1 MLTPRA
7 LLSLLV
13 LLLAWPAAAQ
23 KPDLSTLETT
33 LQKIAGA
40 ARGRIGVSLIH
51 LESGA
56 TLDVRGDERFPM
68 ASIVKLPIA
77 IEILKQVAERK
88 LTLDRAVWLG
98 PSDIRPCCTIERRHP
113 RGGVSR
119 TVRELLELAMVESD
133 NTAAD
138 ALLKV
143 AGGADVVEGR
153 LRAMGFQTINVDR
166 TEGLLLLEMAGITNA
181 PPVDEWT
188 IELQRK
194 LVAEADRET
203 VTRGR
208 AHYLTDE
215 RDTATPS
222 ETAQL
227 LGRLH
232 LGDLLPR
239 EETAHLLSLM
249 LQTKTGSRR
258 IKGRLPPDTLVAHK
272 TGTTAVVINDAGII
286 TLPPDSKIAGH
297 LAFVVYVAD
306 GSRIAA
312 MERSVA
318 QLSAAAFEFFTGRTI
333 PQPRPVQ
340 RGRRR

>member
-1 MLTPRA
+1 
-7 LLSLLV
+7 
-13 LLLAWPAAAQ
+13 
-23 KPDLSTLETT
+23 
-33 LQKIAGA
+33 
-40 ARGRIGVSLIH
+40 
-51 LESGA
+51 
-56 TLDVRGDERFPM
+56 M

-77 IEILKQVAERK
+77 IEVLKQVAERK

-113 RGGVSR
+113 KGGVSR
-119 TVRELLELAMVESD
+119 TVSELLELAMVESD

-143 AGGADVVEGR
+143 AGGRRRRRRAPARDGISDHQRRSNRRPAAARHGGR
-153 LRAMGFQTINVDR
+153 DQRA
-166 TEGLLLLEMAGITNA
+166 A
-181 PPVDEWT
+181 VDEWT

-194 LVAEADRET
+194 LVAEVDRET

-208 AHYLTDE
+208 ARYLTDE

-227 LGRLH
+227 LGRLQ

-239 EETAHLLSLM
+239 AETDLLLSLM

-297 LAFVVYVAD
+297 LVFVVYVAD

-318 QLSAAAFEFFTGRTI
+318 QMSAAAFEFFTGRTI
-333 PQPRPVQ
+333 PPRPVQ
-340 RGRRR
+340 RAAAVAGLVDAAFGAQRRVRQAAQPRAYARGR